1 MKVKR
6 KTSAVQRNIG
16 RAELGS
22 GMSRREQNKLE
33 KLHRIK
39 NAARELFVSK
49 GFDETTIR
57 EIAAAAEVGLGTVFV
72 YAANKRDLLFLI
84 FNDGLEEITKK
95 AEASVSKTA
104 PLLDNLLNVFQCH
117 YQFFARQPALSR
129 LVLREMTFYDSGI
142 QARSFQKTREA
153 LIELIAAA
161 VRLATSQKAVSTTE
175 TPQFIGW
182 VIFCIYQVELRA
194 WLSRNDIKVRD
205 GLNHLRRALALFM
218 EGINSGNVATTARS

>member
-1 MKVKR
+1 MKAKR
-6 KTSAVQRNIG
+6 KALAVRPKSG
-16 RAELGS
+16 RADS
-22 GMSRREQNKLE
+22 GGVMGRREQNKLE

-39 NAARELFVSK
+39 SAARELFVSK

-57 EIAAAAEVGLGTVFV
+57 EIAVAAEVGLGTVFV

-84 FNDGLEEITKK
+84 FNDGLEEVTRK
-95 AEASVSKTA
+95 AEASISKAA

-153 LIELIAAA
+153 LIDLIAEA
-161 VRLATSQKAVSTTE
+161 VRLAIVQNAVSATE
-175 TPQFIGW
+175 PPQFIGW

-194 WLSRNDIKVRD
+194 WLSRQDIKLRD
-205 GLNHLRRALALFM
+205 GLHHLRRALALVI
-218 EGINSGNVATTARS
+218 EGIESTDVVATSRS